1 MFYMIFLGLSYQ
13 QGCLKVTY
21 TVNIVFR
28 FFFPHL
34 YNFCDFHHGQLMG
47 SVE

>member
-28 FFFPHL
+28 FFFPI
-34 YNFCDFHHGQLMG
+34 YIIFVIFTMDN
-47 SVE
+47 